1 MKNITLM
8 IMILFISCS
17 TKDNEKDIK
26 RHKDLIHYKSPFL
39 AELGDENYDKLST
52 KIKKDKINIDYF
64 KDIIY
69 VDYLTNVNACGKY
82 FGNIEIS
89 NDTIFLIHFL
99 DSDEIC
105 TSVGIENPTY
115 IINNPEKKKF
125 KIIRKN
131 D

>member
-1 MKNITLM
+1 MKNITLI
-8 IMILFISCS
+8 IMILLISCS

-69 VDYLTNVNACGKY
+69 VDYLTSVNACGKY

>member
-8 IMILFISCS
+8 IMILLISCS

-69 VDYLTNVNACGKY
+69 VDYLTEVNACGNY

-89 NDTIFLIHFL
+89 NDTKLVSHRKSPDSIELIWFPQRIKIFSLASPAKSPL
-99 DSDEIC
+99 SREEI
-105 TSVGIENPTY
+105 
-115 IINNPEKKKF
+115 
-125 KIIRKN
+125 
-131 D
+131 

>member
-1 MKNITLM
+1 M
-8 IMILFISCS
+8 IMILLISCS

>member
-8 IMILFISCS
+8 IMILLISCS

>member
-1 MKNITLM
+1 M
-8 IMILFISCS
+8 IMILLISCS
-17 TKDNEKDIK
+17 SKDNEKKIN

-39 AELGDENYDKLST
+39 AELGDENYDKLSI

-69 VDYLTNVNACGKY
+69 VDYLTEVNACGNY

-89 NDTIFLIHFL
+89 NDTIYLIHFSN
-99 DSDEIC
+99 SDVVC
-105 TSVGIENPTY
+105 TSVGIENPTF
-115 IINNPEKKKF
+115 IINNPKKKKF

>member
-1 MKNITLM
+1 M

>member
-1 MKNITLM
+1 
-8 IMILFISCS
+8 MILLISCS